1 MDPENL
7 PEAGKD
13 TMNFSSDGKIE
24 AKAWRD
30 IWGAGQGV
38 GSMDDIP
45 AVRDLVMRMEQEYRD
60 ASQRLCVA

>member
-1 MDPENL
+1 L

-13 TMNFSSDGKIE
+13 TMDFGKTKSD

-38 GSMDDIP
+38 GNIDDILP
-45 AVRDLVMRMEQEYRD
+45 TREVVMRMEREYRE
-60 ASQRLCVA
+60 ALKQLGAT